1 MNTKFDIYH
10 RQIRKNKFIKIFRGK
25 KYLVMKYYI
34 INQGYSY
41 DINNPTSFT
50 EKVNSRKIEKNKLYS
65 LCADKIRVREY
76 VKNKIGE
83 KYLIPSLMIEKKLTA
98 SLFDKLP
105 NQFVIKT
112 ASGSGTIEVV
122 RDKSKLIKKDFLKI
136 IKKYQK
142 VDFAFI
148 WGEMFYKKI
157 KNNIIVEKLLLD
169 KNGKIPNDYKIHCFN
184 NNGDKKFFIQVEIDR
199 FENRS
204 RNIYN
209 EKFELLP
216 IKTGLENSNYKI
228 KKPKKLKELIEVAD
242 RLSSDFKYVRVD
254 LYYVDDKIYF
264 GELTFTPAAGFSK
277 FNDEK
282 YNKLWGEYWR

>member
-1 MNTKFDIYH
+1 MDTKFDIY
-10 RQIRKNKFIKIFRGK
+10 RKQIIKNKFIYLFKGK

-34 INQGYSY
+34 HNQGYKY
-41 DINNPTSFT
+41 DINNPITFT

-76 VKNKIGE
+76 VKDKIGA
-83 KYLIPSLMIEKKLTA
+83 KYLIPSLMICKKFTD
-98 SLFDKLP
+98 SMFDKLP

-122 RDKSKLIKKDFLKI
+122 KDKNKIIKKEFLKL

-157 KNNIIVEKLLLD
+157 KNDIIIEELLLD

-199 FENRS
+199 FGNRA
-204 RNIYN
+204 RNIYDEN
-209 EKFELLP
+209 FNLLP
-216 IKTGLENSNYKI
+216 IKTGLENGDYKI
-228 KKPKKLKELIEVAD
+228 KKPKKLKELLQVAD
-242 RLSSDFKYVRVD
+242 KLSSDFKYVRVD
-254 LYYVDDKIYF
+254 LYYVNDRIYF